1 MKLEEMKEQ
10 YKSGDWIVVVKSMVS
25 NTRWFKT
32 LYPPTGFSDQKLI
45 HKKHEHIL
53 DAYLD
58 GCDIYVDDT
67 RGFVKCDNFIDTYH
81 SEHHYE
87 AVPKSLEDCYCETS
101 ELHKEKLSHSIEVAY
116 VMDRDYLIITDLNI
130 GIKSGYKDDVP
141 NRCNKI
147 QYNEQ
152 LNQWTYCQYNQ
163 ELKQCAQCKEEKTID
178 CFRKHKKSKD
188 GLQEKCKDC
197 MDSNQRTRENVL
209 RKIYRSQKIG
219 DLKMKNN
226 TYEETKMLATAQLE
240 DILEE
245 EQLNNFKDY
254 GFEADFAGEI
264 LKEVYGYYIGYTIS
278 NDHKIVDEERWR
290 KDGICLSS
298 EFHLKPIKK
307 EWYEDDKY
315 NNIKLLIQR
324 AYRDGYYDGANI
336 RKQPNPENTY
346 QNIKEEEIL
355 SLYYETKTPTTP
367 L

>member
-1 MKLEEMKEQ
+1 MFKEHLRE
-10 YKSGDWIVVVKSMVS
+10 IIAE
-25 NTRWFKT
+25 R
-32 LYPPTGFSDQKLI
+32 
-45 HKKHEHIL
+45 HKHIL

-58 GCDIYVDDT
+58 GCEIYVNDT
-67 RGFVKCDNFIDTYH
+67 RGFVKCDNFIATYY
-81 SEHHYE
+81 SEHYYE
-87 AVPKSLEDCYCETS
+87 AVPKSLEDCHCEAS
-101 ELHKEKLSHSIEVAY
+101 ELHYNKLGFHNSLCENNNTIFIGNCGVHS
-116 VMDRDYLIITDLNI
+116 
-130 GIKSGYKDDVP
+130 K
-141 NRCNKI
+141 KI
-147 QYNEQ
+147 QFNEQ
-152 LNQWTYCQYNQ
+152 LNQWTYCP
-163 ELKQCAQCKEEKTID
+163 
-178 CFRKHKKSKD
+178 
-188 GLQEKCKDC
+188 
-197 MDSNQRTRENVL
+197 
-209 RKIYRSQKIG
+209 
-219 DLKMKNN
+219 
-226 TYEETKMLATAQLE
+226 YEETKMLTTAQLE